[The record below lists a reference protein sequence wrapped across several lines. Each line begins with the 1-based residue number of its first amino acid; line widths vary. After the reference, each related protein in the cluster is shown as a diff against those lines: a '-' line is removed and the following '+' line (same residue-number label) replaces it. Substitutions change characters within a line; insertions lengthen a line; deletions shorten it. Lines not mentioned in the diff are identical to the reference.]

1 MFQTSMPEEEVGRL
15 AVTAGSLL
23 LNEPDPALQD
33 SLQKAG
39 YHVPAEKSLQQIFY
53 DRLGIPQSG
62 LYLPP
67 YEHVFRKGHQ
77 ENSTWHFP
85 PARHDGAV
93 QVENIYRFLG
103 FRHREI
109 PVNPMLKGPHIPG
122 DHLGFMLVFVG
133 SALEG
138 IATGKNGEDAV
149 FVSTISQFVED
160 HLDGWV
166 EEFCALLPVG
176 ETAGY
181 LEALADAVQDAV
193 GLVRSCVTQY
203 QEMAPA

>member
-1 MFQTSMPEEEVGRL
+1 MPVEEVGRL
-15 AVTAGSLL
+15 AVAAGSLL
-23 LNEPDPALQD
+23 LNEPDTALQD
-33 SLQKAG
+33 SLRKAG
-39 YHVPAEKSLQQIFY
+39 YHVPAKKPLQQIFY

-67 YEHVFRKGHQ
+67 YEHVFRKRYR

-85 PARHDGAV
+85 PARHDGGA
-93 QVENIYRFLG
+93 QVENIYRSLG
-103 FRHREI
+103 FRRLEI
-109 PVNPMLKGPHIPG
+109 PVNPMLKGSHIPG

-138 IATGKNGEDAV
+138 IATGESENAV
-149 FVSTISQFVED
+149 FVPTISRFVEA

-166 EEFCALLPVG
+166 EEFCTLLPVG

-181 LEALADAVQDAV
+181 LEALAGAVQDAV